1 MRVKSLSYILNDFYF
16 CPKIK
21 YLIILTEKRRFFMQN
36 WFKRLIPLMMI
47 ICLLCGCDATVEP
60 MTNDNKVQ
68 VEVTDDAIR
77 YKIGNNQGTEEA
89 ESATQV
95 PGKPRED
102 MEVEVA
108 PGITSNYG
116 LMRVHFID
124 VGQADS
130 AFIELGNGQT
140 MLIDAGLSGY
150 DVVSYINE
158 LQYETIDYVVASHP
172 HDDHIGG
179 MATVLDSFKIGK
191 MYMPKQ
197 AHTITAFT
205 NMLDVIE
212 SKNIDLYTA
221 KAGTSILSNGPIDI
235 DILAPFADSYSNL
248 NNCSAVVKITYGKT
262 VMLFTGDSEQVIENQ
277 LLNSGI
283 DADVLK
289 VGHHGASSS
298 SSSSF
303 IKAVSPKVAVISV
316 GSNNRYGH
324 PHADTLAI
332 LNQVG
337 ADIYRTDEQGTIV
350 VTADQNKKITVDK
363 KASTVKE
370 NAPPVVVQP
379 PSEQVQDEPSVSDN
393 QSQVVY
399 RTRTGKKYHRAGCSY
414 LKSIIETTVSEAQAM
429 GLGPC
434 SVCNPPR

>member
-1 MRVKSLSYILNDFYF
+1 MTRLYSLILSLCMMFNITGCAPITDIEQPAQSEIVTETIQTET
-16 CPKIK
+16 PKP
-21 YLIILTEKRRFFMQN
+21 N
-36 WFKRLIPLMMI
+36 
-47 ICLLCGCDATVEP
+47 
-60 MTNDNKVQ
+60 
-68 VEVTDDAIR
+68 
-77 YKIGNNQGTEEA
+77 
-89 ESATQV
+89 S
-95 PGKPRED
+95 PRED
-102 MEVEVA
+102 LEIEVA
-108 PGITSNYG
+108 PAVTSTYG

-140 MLIDAGLSGY
+140 MLIDAGRSGS
-150 DVVSYINE
+150 DVVDYIRN

-179 MATVLDSFKIGK
+179 MATVLNSFNIGK

-197 AHTITAFT
+197 AHTISAFT

-212 SKNIDLYTA
+212 NKGIDLYTA
-221 KAGTSILSNGPIDI
+221 KAGTNILSSGDINIDV
-235 DILAPFADSYSNL
+235 LAPFSESNSNL
-248 NNCSAVVKITYGKT
+248 NNVSAVVRITYGKT
-262 VMLFTGDSEQVIENQ
+262 VMLFTGDAEHVIENQ

-289 VGHHGASSS
+289 VGHHGAGSA

-303 IKAVSPKVAVISV
+303 IKAVSPDIAVISV
-316 GSNNRYGH
+316 GEGNSYGH

-332 LNQVG
+332 LNEVG
-337 ADIYRTDEQGTIV
+337 ANIYRTDEQGTIV

-370 NAPPVVVQP
+370 NAPPVVVQTP
-379 PSEQVQDEPSVSDN
+379 TEKVEEKQPSVSDN

-399 RTRTGKKYHRAGCSY
+399 RTRTGKKYHRSGCSY
-414 LKSIIETTVSEAQAM
+414 LKSKIETTVSEAQAM

-434 SVCNPPR
+434 SRCNPPR

>member
-1 MRVKSLSYILNDFYF
+1 MTKLYSLILSLCLMFNITGCTPAADIE
-16 CPKIK
+16 PSTRGEIVSSV
-21 YLIILTEKRRFFMQN
+21 TENETQ
-36 WFKRLIPLMMI
+36 
-47 ICLLCGCDATVEP
+47 EP
-60 MTNDNKVQ
+60 
-68 VEVTDDAIR
+68 
-77 YKIGNNQGTEEA
+77 NNT
-89 ESATQV
+89 
-95 PGKPRED
+95 RED
-102 MEVEVA
+102 LEVEIA
-108 PGITSNYG
+108 PGVTSNYG

-140 MLIDAGLSGY
+140 MLIDAGRSGNASTI
-150 DVVSYINE
+150 VNYIKA

-179 MATVLDSFKIGK
+179 MATVLDSFNIGK

-212 SKNIDLYTA
+212 DKNIELYTA
-221 KAGTSILSNGPIDI
+221 KAGTSILSSGSIDI
-235 DILAPFADSYSNL
+235 DVLAPFADSDSNL
-248 NNCSAVVKITYGKT
+248 NNVSAVVRITYGKT
-262 VMLFTGDSEQVIENQ
+262 VMLFTGDAEHVIENR

-289 VGHHGASSS
+289 VGHHGAGSA

-303 IKAVSPKVAVISV
+303 IKAVSPEVAVISV
-316 GSNNRYGH
+316 GEGNSYGH

-332 LNQVG
+332 LNEVG
-337 ADIYRTDEQGTIV
+337 AKIYRTDEQGTIV

-363 KASTVKE
+363 KASTLKE
-370 NAPPVVVQP
+370 NAPPVVIQT
-379 PSEQVQDEPSVSDN
+379 PSDEIQDEPSVSDN

-414 LKSIIETTVSEAQAM
+414 LKSIIETTVSEAQSM

-434 SVCNPPR
+434 SRCNPPR

>member
-1 MRVKSLSYILNDFYF
+1 MTRLYSLILSLCMMFNITGCAPITDIEQPAQSEIVTETIQTET
-16 CPKIK
+16 PKP
-21 YLIILTEKRRFFMQN
+21 N
-36 WFKRLIPLMMI
+36 
-47 ICLLCGCDATVEP
+47 
-60 MTNDNKVQ
+60 
-68 VEVTDDAIR
+68 
-77 YKIGNNQGTEEA
+77 
-89 ESATQV
+89 S
-95 PGKPRED
+95 PRED
-102 MEVEVA
+102 LEIEVA
-108 PGITSNYG
+108 PSVTSTYG

-140 MLIDAGLSGY
+140 MLIDAGRSGG
-150 DVVSYINE
+150 DVVDYIRN

-179 MATVLDSFKIGK
+179 MATVLNSFNIGK

-197 AHTITAFT
+197 AHTISAFT

-212 SKNIDLYTA
+212 NKGIDLYTA
-221 KAGTSILSNGPIDI
+221 KVGTNILSSGNINIDV
-235 DILAPFADSYSNL
+235 LAPFSESNSNL
-248 NNCSAVVKITYGKT
+248 NNASAVVRITYGKT
-262 VMLFTGDSEQVIENQ
+262 VMLFTGDAEQVIENQ

-289 VGHHGASSS
+289 VGHHGAGSA

-303 IKAVSPKVAVISV
+303 IKAVSPDIAVISV
-316 GSNNRYGH
+316 GEGNSYGH

-332 LNQVG
+332 LNEVG
-337 ADIYRTDEQGTIV
+337 ANIYRTDEQGTIV

-370 NAPPVVVQP
+370 NAPPVVVQTPTEKVEENQP
-379 PSEQVQDEPSVSDN
+379 PVSDN

-399 RTRTGKKYHRAGCSY
+399 RTRTGKKYHRSGCSY
-414 LKSIIETTVSEAQAM
+414 LKSKIETTVSEAQAM

-434 SVCNPPR
+434 SRCNPPR

>member
-1 MRVKSLSYILNDFYF
+1 MGDFFYF
-16 CPKIK
+16 SSLGYTHNADYVCYGGIMTRLYSLILSLCMMFNITGCAPITDIEQPAQSEIVTETIQAETPKP
-21 YLIILTEKRRFFMQN
+21 N
-36 WFKRLIPLMMI
+36 
-47 ICLLCGCDATVEP
+47 
-60 MTNDNKVQ
+60 
-68 VEVTDDAIR
+68 
-77 YKIGNNQGTEEA
+77 
-89 ESATQV
+89 S
-95 PGKPRED
+95 PRED
-102 MEVEVA
+102 LEIEVA
-108 PGITSNYG
+108 PGVTSTYG

-140 MLIDAGLSGY
+140 MLIDAGRSGG
-150 DVVSYINE
+150 DVVDYIRN

-179 MATVLDSFKIGK
+179 MATVLNSFNIGK

-197 AHTITAFT
+197 AHTISAFT

-212 SKNIDLYTA
+212 NKGIDLYTA
-221 KAGTSILSNGPIDI
+221 KVGTNILSSGNINIDV
-235 DILAPFADSYSNL
+235 LAPFSESNSNL
-248 NNCSAVVKITYGKT
+248 NNASAVVRITYGKT
-262 VMLFTGDSEQVIENQ
+262 VMLFTGDAEHVIENQ
-277 LLNSGI
+277 LLNSGV

-289 VGHHGASSS
+289 VGHHGAGSA

-303 IKAVSPKVAVISV
+303 IKAVSPDIAVISV
-316 GSNNRYGH
+316 GEGNSYGH

-332 LNQVG
+332 LNEVG
-337 ADIYRTDEQGTIV
+337 ANIYRTDEQGTIV

-370 NAPPVVVQP
+370 NAPPVVVQTPTEKVEENQP
-379 PSEQVQDEPSVSDN
+379 PVSDN

-399 RTRTGKKYHRAGCSY
+399 RTRTGKKYHRSGCSY
-414 LKSIIETTVSEAQAM
+414 LKSKIETTVSEAQAM

-434 SVCNPPR
+434 SRCNPPR

>member
-1 MRVKSLSYILNDFYF
+1 MTRLYSLILSLCMMFNITGCAPITDIEQPAQSEIVTETIQTET
-16 CPKIK
+16 PKP
-21 YLIILTEKRRFFMQN
+21 N
-36 WFKRLIPLMMI
+36 
-47 ICLLCGCDATVEP
+47 
-60 MTNDNKVQ
+60 
-68 VEVTDDAIR
+68 
-77 YKIGNNQGTEEA
+77 
-89 ESATQV
+89 S
-95 PGKPRED
+95 PRED
-102 MEVEVA
+102 LEIEVA
-108 PGITSNYG
+108 PGVTSTYG

-140 MLIDAGLSGY
+140 MLIDAGRSGG
-150 DVVSYINE
+150 DVVDYIRN

-179 MATVLDSFKIGK
+179 MATVLNSFNIGK

-197 AHTITAFT
+197 AHTISAFT

-212 SKNIDLYTA
+212 NKDIDLYTA
-221 KAGTSILSNGPIDI
+221 KAGTNILSSGNINIDV
-235 DILAPFADSYSNL
+235 LAPFSESNSNL
-248 NNCSAVVKITYGKT
+248 NNVSAVVRITYGKT
-262 VMLFTGDSEQVIENQ
+262 VMLFTGDAEHVIENQ

-289 VGHHGASSS
+289 VGHHGAGSA

-303 IKAVSPKVAVISV
+303 IKAVSPEVAVISV
-316 GSNNRYGH
+316 GEGNSYGH

-332 LNQVG
+332 LNEVG
-337 ADIYRTDEQGTIV
+337 AKIYRTDEQGTIV

-370 NAPPVVVQP
+370 NAPPLVVQT
-379 PSEQVQDEPSVSDN
+379 PSDKVQDEPSVSDN

-414 LKSIIETTVSEAQAM
+414 LKSIIETTVSEAQSM

-434 SVCNPPR
+434 SRCNPPR

>member
-1 MRVKSLSYILNDFYF
+1 
-16 CPKIK
+16 
-21 YLIILTEKRRFFMQN
+21 MQN

-77 YKIGNNQGTEEA
+77 CKIGNNQGTEEA

>member
-1 MRVKSLSYILNDFYF
+1 MTKLYSLILSLCLMFN
-16 CPKIK
+16 
-21 YLIILTEKRRFFMQN
+21 IIGCTIEQSAQSGIIAETIQTE
-36 WFKRLIPLMMI
+36 
-47 ICLLCGCDATVEP
+47 ASEP
-60 MTNDNKVQ
+60 SN
-68 VEVTDDAIR
+68 
-77 YKIGNNQGTEEA
+77 
-89 ESATQV
+89 
-95 PGKPRED
+95 PRED
-102 MEVEVA
+102 LEVEIA
-108 PGITSNYG
+108 PGVTSNYG

-140 MLIDAGLSGY
+140 MLIDAGRSGNASTI
-150 DVVSYINE
+150 VNYIKA

-179 MATVLDSFKIGK
+179 MATVLDSFNIGK

-205 NMLDVIE
+205 NMLDVIDN
-212 SKNIDLYTA
+212 KNIELYTA
-221 KAGTSILSNGPIDI
+221 KAGTSILSSGIINIDV
-235 DILAPFADSYSNL
+235 LAPFADSDSNL
-248 NNCSAVVKITYGKT
+248 NNVSAVVRITYGKT
-262 VMLFTGDSEQVIENQ
+262 VMLFTGDAEHVIENQ

-289 VGHHGASSS
+289 VGHHGAGSA

-303 IKAVSPKVAVISV
+303 IKAVSPEVAVISV
-316 GSNNRYGH
+316 GEGNSYGH

-332 LNQVG
+332 LNEVG
-337 ADIYRTDEQGTIV
+337 ANIYRTDEQGTIV

-370 NAPPVVVQP
+370 NAPPVVIQT
-379 PSEQVQDEPSVSDN
+379 PSDKVQDEPLVSDN

-399 RTRTGKKYHRAGCSY
+399 RTRTGKKYHRSGCSY
-414 LKSIIETTVSEAQAM
+414 LKSKIETTVSEAQSM

-434 SVCNPPR
+434 SRCNPPR

>member
-1 MRVKSLSYILNDFYF
+1 MTRLYSLILSLCMMFNITGCAPITDIEQPAQSEIVTETIQTET
-16 CPKIK
+16 PKP
-21 YLIILTEKRRFFMQN
+21 N
-36 WFKRLIPLMMI
+36 
-47 ICLLCGCDATVEP
+47 
-60 MTNDNKVQ
+60 
-68 VEVTDDAIR
+68 
-77 YKIGNNQGTEEA
+77 
-89 ESATQV
+89 S
-95 PGKPRED
+95 PRED
-102 MEVEVA
+102 LEIEVA
-108 PGITSNYG
+108 PGVTSTYG

-140 MLIDAGLSGY
+140 MLIDAGRSGG
-150 DVVSYINE
+150 DVVDYIRN

-179 MATVLDSFKIGK
+179 MATVLNSFNIGK

-197 AHTITAFT
+197 AHTISAFT

-212 SKNIDLYTA
+212 NKGIDLYTA
-221 KAGTSILSNGPIDI
+221 KAGTNILSSGNINIDV
-235 DILAPFADSYSNL
+235 LAPFSESNSNL
-248 NNCSAVVKITYGKT
+248 NNVSAVVRITYGKT
-262 VMLFTGDSEQVIENQ
+262 VMLFTGDAEHVIENQ

-289 VGHHGASSS
+289 VGHHGAGSA

-303 IKAVSPKVAVISV
+303 IKAVSPDIAVISV
-316 GSNNRYGH
+316 GEGNSYGH

-332 LNQVG
+332 LNEVG

-370 NAPPVVVQP
+370 NAPPVVVQTPTEKVEENQP
-379 PSEQVQDEPSVSDN
+379 PVSDN

-399 RTRTGKKYHRAGCSY
+399 RTRTGKKYHRSGCSY
-414 LKSIIETTVSEAQAM
+414 LKSKIETTVSEAQAM

-434 SVCNPPR
+434 SRCNPPR

>member
-1 MRVKSLSYILNDFYF
+1 MTKLYSLILS
-16 CPKIK
+16 
-21 YLIILTEKRRFFMQN
+21 
-36 WFKRLIPLMMI
+36 
-47 ICLLCGCDATVEP
+47 ICLMFNITGCTPATDIEP
-60 MTNDNKVQ
+60 STQGEIVSSVTEND
-68 VEVTDDAIR
+68 
-77 YKIGNNQGTEEA
+77 
-89 ESATQV
+89 TQK
-95 PGKPRED
+95 PSNPRED
-102 MEVEVA
+102 LEVEVA
-108 PGITSNYG
+108 PGVTSNYG

-140 MLIDAGLSGY
+140 MLIDAGRSGNASTI
-150 DVVSYINE
+150 VNYIKG

-179 MATVLDSFKIGK
+179 MATVLGSFNIGK

-205 NMLDVIE
+205 NMLDVIDN
-212 SKNIDLYTA
+212 KNIELYTA
-221 KAGTSILSNGPIDI
+221 KAGASILSSGIIDI
-235 DILAPFADSYSNL
+235 DVLAPFADSDSNL
-248 NNCSAVVKITYGKT
+248 NNVSAVVRITYGKT
-262 VMLFTGDSEQVIENQ
+262 VMLFTGDAEHVIENQ

-289 VGHHGASSS
+289 VGHHGAGSASSS
-298 SSSSF
+298 GF
-303 IKAVSPKVAVISV
+303 IKAVSPEVAVISV
-316 GSNNRYGH
+316 GEGNSYGH

-332 LNQVG
+332 LNEVG
-337 ADIYRTDEQGTIV
+337 GKIYRTDEQGTIV

-363 KASTVKE
+363 KASTIKE
-370 NAPPVVVQP
+370 NAPPVVVQTP
-379 PSEQVQDEPSVSDN
+379 LDKVQDEPSVSDN

-414 LKSIIETTVSEAQAM
+414 LKSIIETTVSEAQSM

-434 SVCNPPR
+434 SRCNPPR

>member
-1 MRVKSLSYILNDFYF
+1 MYLTTFIFAQIRVFNHFDGENKELVLLSKRITSL
-16 CPKIK
+16 
-21 YLIILTEKRRFFMQN
+21 
-36 WFKRLIPLMMI
+36 LMVLM
-47 ICLLCGCDATVEP
+47 LLFIFCGCDTDYIAEP
-60 MTNDNKVQ
+60 SNNDAQ
-68 VEVTDDAIR
+68 VVSDDVV
-77 YKIGNNQGTEEA
+77 KENVDNNAETEQ
-89 ESATQV
+89 ESISQT

-102 MEVEVA
+102 LEVEVA
-108 PGITSNYG
+108 PGITSNCG

-140 MLIDAGLSGY
+140 MLIDAGRSGNA
-150 DVVSYINE
+150 STIINYIKG

-179 MATVLDSFKIGK
+179 MATVLDNFNIGK

-212 SKNIDLYTA
+212 NKNIELYTA
-221 KAGTSILSNGPIDI
+221 KAGTSILSSGIIDI
-235 DILAPFADSYSNL
+235 DVLAPFADSDSNL
-248 NNCSAVVKITYGKT
+248 NNVSAVVRITYGKT
-262 VMLFTGDSEQVIENQ
+262 VMLFTGDAEKVIENQ

-289 VGHHGASSS
+289 VGHHGAGSA

-303 IKAVSPKVAVISV
+303 IKAVSPDIAVISV
-316 GSNNRYGH
+316 GEGNSYGH

-332 LNQVG
+332 LNEVG
-337 ADIYRTDEQGTIV
+337 ADIYRTDEQGTVV

-370 NAPPVVVQP
+370 NAPPPVVQTP
-379 PSEQVQDEPSVSDN
+379 VEKIEDNETSVSDN
-393 QSQVVY
+393 QSKTVY
-399 RTRTGKKYHRAGCSY
+399 RTKTGKKYHRSGCSY
-414 LKSIIETTVSEAQAM
+414 LKSTIPTTVNEAQVM
-429 GLGPC
+429 GLGHCP
-434 SVCNPPR
+434 VCNPPR

>member
-1 MRVKSLSYILNDFYF
+1 MTRLYSLILLLCMMFNITSCAPITDIEH
-16 CPKIK
+16 PAQSEITTEA
-21 YLIILTEKRRFFMQN
+21 IQTEK
-36 WFKRLIPLMMI
+36 P
-47 ICLLCGCDATVEP
+47 EP
-60 MTNDNKVQ
+60 
-68 VEVTDDAIR
+68 
-77 YKIGNNQGTEEA
+77 
-89 ESATQV
+89 SS
-95 PGKPRED
+95 PRED
-102 MEVEVA
+102 LEVEVA
-108 PGITSNYG
+108 PGVTSTYG

-130 AFIELGNGQT
+130 TFIELGNGQT
-140 MLIDAGLSGY
+140 MLIDAGRSGG
-150 DVVSYINE
+150 DVVDYIRN

-179 MATVLDSFKIGK
+179 MVTVLNSFNVGK

-197 AHTITAFT
+197 AHTISAFT

-212 SKNIDLYTA
+212 NKGINLYTA
-221 KAGTSILSNGPIDI
+221 KAGTNILSSGNINIDV
-235 DILAPFADSYSNL
+235 LAPFSESNSNL
-248 NNCSAVVKITYGKT
+248 NNVSAVVRITYGKT
-262 VMLFTGDSEQVIENQ
+262 VMLFTGDAEQIIENQ

-289 VGHHGASSS
+289 VGHHGAGSA

-303 IKAVSPKVAVISV
+303 IKAVSPNIAVISV
-316 GSNNRYGH
+316 GEGNSYGH

-332 LNQVG
+332 LNEVG
-337 ADIYRTDEQGTIV
+337 ANIYRTDEQGTIV

-370 NAPPVVVQP
+370 NAPPVVVQTPTEKVEENQP
-379 PSEQVQDEPSVSDN
+379 PVSDN

-399 RTRTGKKYHRAGCSY
+399 RTRTGKKYHRSGCSY
-414 LKSIIETTVSEAQAM
+414 LKSKIETTVSEAQAM

-434 SVCNPPR
+434 SKCNPPR